1 MMWRPVLSLA
11 LLLGLAGCGAS
22 KPVDPDEYSESDR
35 IGLTLTNLE
44 DARNSPARLAEY
56 FAAGSALPSRDRLGK
71 LSLRMKGPAEVI
83 GDSATAV
90 IELDNEEDG
99 GKVGEVTWSFVKV
112 GGHWKVKEAPL
123 P

>member
-1 MMWRPVLSLA
+1 
-11 LLLGLAGCGAS
+11 
-22 KPVDPDEYSESDR
+22 
-35 IGLTLTNLE
+35 
-44 DARNSPARLAEY
+44 
-56 FAAGSALPSRDRLGK
+56 
-71 LSLRMKGPAEVI
+71 
-83 GDSATAV
+83 V